1 MKKLLQ
7 SKYSWIYF
15 VVLLVLVNMLAS
27 QWHSRIDLTAE
38 KRYTLSDA
46 AHRLLQSLD
55 EPVTITVL
63 MDGDLPAGFK
73 KLQGSTRDMLQEFK
87 EIGGSNVQYFFRKP
101 GENLDDSSKMY
112 LLDSLHRLG
121 INPTNVKAQTKSG
134 EGEEQRLVYPGVI
147 IAYKDRIA
155 GVDLLQ
161 GQSAV
166 DGLNSLNNA
175 EALLEYKLAG
185 GIDKV
190 KREKVPVVAYLTGN
204 GEPLQYD
211 VYDLIERTIKPNY
224 GFSILPI
231 DSEPVIPDVFNA
243 MVIVKPQHGFSES
256 QKLKIDQYV
265 MRGGKVVWLL
275 DYLYAS
281 LDSLQRSE
289 GSFIAFDM
297 GLNLDDI
304 LFKYGVRI
312 NPDLVQDINC
322 AEIPL
327 KVGMMGD
334 RPQMQLMPWYYF
346 PLLAAPNNNPIAKNL
361 DYVMSQ
367 FPQSMDTVKAEG
379 ITKTVLLSS
388 SPNARII
395 ATPAKVELNSV
406 KTEEDLKTFT
416 TPFIPV
422 AVLLEGKFNSLYTNR
437 ISSATKDSLEHV
449 YKSPFLASSVSDN
462 KMIVVSDG
470 DIVTNYV
477 SQQKGPLQ
485 MGQSAFTGYQYA
497 NREFFLNCL
506 EYLVGNPGILETRG
520 KDYTLRLLNRKQVEE
535 HRSFWQMLNTGLP
548 VLLILLFALLY
559 SFLIRRRYTR

>member
-7 SKYSWIYF
+7 SKYSWIYV
-15 VVLLVLVNMLAS
+15 VVLLVLINMLAS

-46 AHRLLQSLD
+46 THRLLQSLD

-87 EIGGSNVQYFFRKP
+87 EIGGNNVQYFFRKP
-101 GENLDDSSKMY
+101 GENLDDSSKMH

-147 IAYKDRIA
+147 IAYKDRIT

-190 KREKVPVVAYLTGN
+190 IREKVPVVAYLTGN
-204 GEPLQYD
+204 GESLQYD

-224 GFSILPI
+224 DFGILQI
-231 DSEPVIPDVFNA
+231 DSVPVIPDVFNA

-265 MRGGKVVWLL
+265 MHGGKVIWLL

-422 AVLLEGKFNSLYTNR
+422 AVLLEGKFSSLYTNR
-437 ISSATKDSLEHV
+437 ISSATKDSLEHL
-449 YKSPFLASSVSDN
+449 YKSPFLASSGSDN
-462 KMIVVSDG
+462 KMIVISDG

-520 KDYTLRLLNRKQVEE
+520 KDYTLRLLDRKQVEA
-535 HRSFWQMLNTGLP
+535 HKSFWQMLNTGLP

-559 SFLIRRRYTR
+559 SFLMRRRYSR

>member
-7 SKYSWIYF
+7 SKYSWVYL

-46 AHRLLQSLD
+46 THRLLQSLD
-55 EPVTITVL
+55 GPVTITVL

-134 EGEEQRLVYPGVI
+134 EGEEQRLIYPGVI

-204 GEPLQYD
+204 GEPLQYN

-224 GFSILPI
+224 DFSILPI
-231 DSEPVIPDVFNA
+231 DSVPVIPDVFNA

-289 GSFIAFDM
+289 GSFIAFDI

-462 KMIVVSDG
+462 KMIVISDG